1 MKSSKCHRGLM
12 LQSKYERPI
21 LSGRKIW
28 EGRALRE
35 GGFAARVSSGD
46 TVILTLTGHGKR
58 GVTRT
63 LSFRVAEIREFQSC
77 LAMLRALSVSAL
89 LPDFVGTMPQACT
102 LYEGLV
108 GDGRYAA
115 WRIDRKSLKLEER
128 PVKPQ
133 RTKKPARRIHWTKQR
148 GMVEK
153 GVEQPKLDAKSEA
166 LLGQFGSSMVE
177 SGHRDDA
184 AQQHKDRL
192 RYSVR
197 KLGVAGLR
205 LLLRDGTIEDTRRK
219 IRSWPQDQRDGRH
232 LSCSFNWLVKFTLGK
247 PLTPRYTIRSPN
259 NPQKIAKLK
268 RKAPEPQPPV
278 TPNARDR
285 NLRARTVGKKQV

>member
-28 EGRALRE
+28 EGRALKE
-35 GGFAARVSSGD
+35 GGRASRVTSGD
-46 TVILTLTGHGKR
+46 TVVLTLTGHGKR
-58 GVTRT
+58 GVIRT
-63 LSFRVAEIREFQSC
+63 LSFRVAEVREFRSC

-89 LPDFVGTMPQACT
+89 LPDFVGTMSQACT

-108 GDGRYAA
+108 GGGRYAA

-166 LLGQFGSSMVE
+166 ILEQFGSSMVE
-177 SGHRDDA
+177 SGHRDDQ

-192 RYSVR
+192 RYSAR
-197 KLGVAGLR
+197 KLGVAGLQP
-205 LLLRDGTIEDTRRK
+205 LLLDGTFEDTRCK
-219 IRSWPQDQRDGRH
+219 IKSWPENVVLSRH
-232 LSCSFNWLVKFTLGK
+232 LSISFNWLVKFILGK
-247 PLTPRYTIRSPN
+247 PLTKPN
-259 NPQKIAKLK
+259 NPQMKTKLK

-285 NLRARTVGKKQV
+285 NSRARTAGKKQA